1 MDSNYIITPDG
12 SFVNAD
18 ELCHHGVLGMKWGVR
33 RYQNS
38 DGSLTAAGR
47 KRYTN
52 PDGALNKKGKKFYAK
67 ESERLRKER
76 KNLTAQKHTAE
87 KFAKL
92 DAKRKANAELKNQ
105 LNPKKETKAET
116 PKKKSISEMTDEEL
130 NAAINR
136 ARMEDTYRQLRP
148 APVSKNK
155 EFMNKVIK
163 DLVIPKT
170 IDAGKALVDKM
181 IKDATKDKVDPNSYE
196 ALKKQYDKLT
206 IQKKLEALK
215 RGEDPEAK
223 PLSWDDKIKQQTYEA
238 NERKYAKEREEAAA
252 KDAERIKA
260 EAAAKKR
267 NRQKNRNVLDRLN
280 KNDSHQED
288 RDFYDRVHSQQ
299 KEYDFDYSN
308 TKNSK
313 VDGSGNSSKK
323 ATGQAASNAS
333 NKKSNSSSSPFGNN
347 YEKRV
352 DKLLKEMDDKGWE
365 MWYKEYGGR

>member
-1 MDSNYIITPDG
+1 MNSNYIITLDG

-18 ELCHHGVLGMKWGVR
+18 ELYHHGILGMKWGVR

-52 PDGALNKKGKKFYAK
+52 PDGTLNKKGKKFYAK
-67 ESERLRKER
+67 EFERIRKER
-76 KNLTAQKHTAE
+76 KKLTAQKNTDE
-87 KFAKL
+87 RFIKLNAKQ
-92 DAKRKANAELKNQ
+92 KANAELKNK
-105 LNPKKETKAET
+105 LNPTEEAKAKT
-116 PKKKSISEMTDEEL
+116 PKKKSINEMSDEEL

-136 ARMEDTYRQLRP
+136 ARLEDTYRQLRP

-155 EFMNKVIK
+155 EFMNRVIK

-181 IKDATKDKVDPNSYE
+181 IKDATKDKVDSNSYE
-196 ALKKQYDKLT
+196 SLKKQYDKLT

-223 PLSWDDKIKQQTYEA
+223 PLTWDDKIKKQTYEA
-238 NERKYAKEREEAAA
+238 NERRYAKEREEAAA

-260 EAAAKKR
+260 EEEAKKESK
-267 NRQKNRNVLDRLN
+267 QKNKSNKSEDNRNNARKAVDQALDTITYVDYNSN
-280 KNDSHQED
+280 KN
-288 RDFYDRVHSQQ
+288 
-299 KEYDFDYSN
+299 
-308 TKNSK
+308 
-313 VDGSGNSSKK
+313 
-323 ATGQAASNAS
+323 
-333 NKKSNSSSSPFGNN
+333 SNSGSSPFGND

-352 DKLLKEMDDKGWE
+352 DKLLKEMDDKAWKA
-365 MWYKEYGGR
+365 WYKEYGGR

>member
-18 ELCHHGVLGMKWGVR
+18 GLYHHGILGMKWGVR
-33 RYQNS
+33 RYQNA

-47 KRYTN
+47 KHYTN
-52 PDGALNKKGKKFYAK
+52 PDGTLNKKGKKFYAK

-87 KFAKL
+87 QFAKL

-155 EFMNKVIK
+155 EFMDKVIK

-196 ALKKQYDKLT
+196 ALKRQYDKLS

-223 PLSWDDKIKQQTYEA
+223 PLTWDDKIKKQQYEA
-238 NERKYAKEREEAAA
+238 NERKYAKEQ
-252 KDAERIKA
+252 A
-260 EAAAKKR
+260 EAAATASSGNNSSSSAPSNVQNDA
-267 NRQKNRNVLDRLN
+267 NRAKQEIKQK
-280 KNDSHQED
+280 
-288 RDFYDRVHSQQ
+288 Q
-299 KEYDFDYSN
+299 KESTATN
-308 TKNSK
+308 NQGKKAKKAAEQAVN
-313 VDGSGNSSKK
+313 NISKK
-323 ATGQAASNAS
+323 KAS
-333 NKKSNSSSSPFGNN
+333 SSSSPFGDD

-352 DKLLKEMDDKGWE
+352 DKILKEMDDAGWE

>member
-18 ELCHHGVLGMKWGVR
+18 ELYHHGVLGMKWGVR

-52 PDGALNKKGKKFYAK
+52 PDGTLNKKGKKFYAK

-87 KFAKL
+87 QFAKL

-105 LNPKKETKAET
+105 LNPKKEAKAET
-116 PKKKSISEMTDEEL
+116 PKKKNISEMTDEEL

-155 EFMNKVIK
+155 EFMDKVIK

-181 IKDATKDKVDPNSYE
+181 IKDAVKDKVDPNSYE

-223 PLSWDDKIKQQTYEA
+223 PLSWDDKIKKQTYEA
-238 NERKYAKEREEAAA
+238 NERRYAKEQA
-252 KDAERIKA
+252 DAEQAKQEIK
-260 EAAAKKR
+260 
-267 NRQKNRNVLDRLN
+267 QK
-280 KNDSHQED
+280 
-288 RDFYDRVHSQQ
+288 Q
-299 KEYDFDYSN
+299 KETTS
-308 TKNSK
+308 SS
-313 VDGSGNSSKK
+313 SGNSNVQKAADQARQEIKQKKKEATVSSNQAKK
-323 ATGQAASNAS
+323 ATEQAL
-333 NKKSNSSSSPFGNN
+333 NKKSNSGSSPFGDD